1 VFASAPSDTP
11 AKSAVSA
18 TAVFAQNIP
27 LLLQRRNSLRGEC
40 VCLSTHGVDSF
51 IVAVVVVANGAA
63 VVLLEKE
70 RVSRKWE
77 HGPKGRKKV
86 IIR

>member
-1 VFASAPSDTP
+1 MFASALSDTP

-27 LLLQRRNSLRGEC
+27 LLLQWRNSHSGEC

-51 IVAVVVVANGAA
+51 IVAVVVANGAA